1 MITENDCE
9 KHEGKALSQDA
20 VSGSVFENFELEYID
35 HLVNTDF
42 DLNKEKF
49 SKSKI
54 EKVNILIQKI
64 KKLRLL

>member
-9 KHEGKALSQDA
+9 KHEGKSLSQDA
-20 VSGSVFENFELEYID
+20 VSCNVFENFELEYID
-35 HLVNTDF
+35 YLVNTDF
-42 DLNKEKF
+42 ILNKEKF

>member
-1 MITENDCE
+1 MKIQTNTAKSIE
-9 KHEGKALSQDA
+9 
-20 VSGSVFENFELEYID
+20 FENFELEYID
-35 HLVNTDF
+35 HLINTDF